1 MNSNKLKGIIIYLVV
16 IFLLIFG
23 LVSVLNMASSSAR
36 SVTTYS
42 SVMAEFDALN
52 VSEFQLDLGSGALT
66 YRLKGE
72 DGSKAAHSYTVPNVS
87 LFVNDINNGYN
98 KDGEIA
104 NYRQRYNEENPDSPL
119 KEDYIPI
126 SDNTFLTNVLPY
138 LLLVGVMIIFT
149 VIVMRQSTGGGK
161 MSSFSKANIRQQ
173 TGKKVTFDDVAG
185 ADEEK
190 QELEE
195 IVDFLKNPGK
205 YREIGARVP
214 KGVLLVGPPGTGKT
228 LLAKAVAG
236 EAGAPFYSIS
246 GSDFVEM
253 FVGVGASRVRD
264 LFEQAKKKTPSI
276 IFIDEIDAV
285 GRQRGAGLGGG
296 HDEREQTLNQ
306 LLVEMDGFTENDSII
321 VMAATNR
328 RDILD
333 PALLRPGRFDR
344 QIVVNYPDIKGREE
358 ILKVHTRNK
367 NIGPDVDLKTIAAT
381 TAGFTGAD
389 LENLVNEAALLAARG
404 NRKAITRADIEEA
417 TIKVVAGPEKKS
429 KVVTPEEKRLTAYHE
444 SGHAITTYFCKSQDK
459 VHQVSIIP
467 RGMAGGFTMHVPEKD
482 RSFVSKTYMEE
493 EIIVLLGGRVAEK
506 LILDDISTGASNDI
520 ERATS
525 VARNMVTRYGF
536 SEKLGPI
543 LYGHENQEVFLGRD
557 YSQGRN
563 YSENVAAEIDGEIR
577 ELIETG
583 YEKAKEIL
591 TEHGDLLERCAQFLM
606 KHEKIDG
613 PDFYKLMAG
622 EIDIDGNPIKKPE
635 DIPEAEPVA
644 AEAAEPAEADEK
656 PADSAVCSV
665 CGHVNQPG
673 SAFCQKCGHPIEKK

>member
-1 MNSNKLKGIIIYLVV
+1 MNSNKFKGVIIYLII

-23 LVSVLNMASSSAR
+23 LVSVLNMASGASR

-42 SVMAEFDALN
+42 SVMAEFDNLN

-87 LFVNDINNGYN
+87 IFVNDINTGYSENG
-98 KDGEIA
+98 KIA
-104 NYRQRYNEENPDSPL
+104 NYRQRYNEANPEAPL

-126 SDNTFLTNVLPY
+126 SDNTFLTSVLPY

-161 MSSFSKANIRQQ
+161 MSSFSKANVRQH

-195 IVDFLKNPGK
+195 IVDFLKNPNK
-205 YREIGARVP
+205 YREIGARIP

-236 EAGAPFYSIS
+236 EAGAPFFSIS

-389 LENLVNEAALLAARG
+389 LENLVNEAALLAARV
-404 NRKAITRADIEEA
+404 NRKAITKKDIEEA

-543 LYGHENQEVFLGRD
+543 LYGNENQEVFLGRD

-606 KHEKIDG
+606 RHEKIDG
-613 PDFYKLMAG
+613 ADFYKLMAD
-622 EIDIDGNPIKKPE
+622 EIDLDGNPKVKAE
-635 DIPEAEPVA
+635 DIPETVVEQKP
-644 AEAAEPAEADEK
+644 EPAEEATQPAIEEEK
-656 PADSAVCSV
+656 PETD
-665 CGHVNQPG
+665 G
-673 SAFCQKCGHPIEKK
+673 E